1 MTSHRILVVD
11 DNRDLAENLVEIL
24 EDAGFA
30 ADFFDDPATA
40 LHAAVPGRYG
50 IALIDLRM
58 PGMDGVELHRALKRL
73 DPALKAIAM
82 TAFARDER
90 VRCAL
95 GDGMLAVLPKPMN
108 AANLIVQLRQAVAA

>member
-73 DPALKAIAM
+73 DPALKAIAK
-82 TAFARDER
+82 T
-90 VRCAL
+90 VH
-95 GDGMLAVLPKPMN
+95 
-108 AANLIVQLRQAVAA
+108 VAAASDDDSFIWIADAGYW